1 MYQDVDLSG
10 PEPSINNVVDFGPS
24 VGFLR
29 VVAEAS
35 TDSRPLAG
43 FTPRYGWRERCGL
56 AAEAST
62 VSGSLAG
69 FTPKV

>member
-29 VVAEAS
+29 VAAQAS

-43 FTPRYGWRERCGL
+43 FTPRCGWCEWCGL
-56 AAEAST
+56 VAETGADSR
-62 VSGSLAG
+62 SLAG
-69 FTPKV
+69 FTPR